1 MAVPLPPQV
10 HVFVRDWLS
19 SNNVVLKSDAG
30 HVVIDSGYHTHA
42 PLTLGLLEGR
52 FGLAGGPLALLVNSH
67 CHSDHIGGNAAVR
80 ERYGCPIAVPV
91 GEAELLDPWDAAGLL
106 LTYADQH
113 APQFRFDRTIAPGDV
128 NRWGDLDWEALAAP
142 GHDMGALMFYNRAH
156 RVLITGDALWANG
169 FGFVLPREIDATCL
183 PATQATLDLIASL
196 DVGVVVPGHGE
207 PFVDVAGA
215 LARAY
220 SRLAALEADPVRN
233 ARHIMKAMLSAST
246 GPLPRNGLDR
256 AMATS
261 SCVSAG
267 YCLSVTG
274 APNAF
279 SRAARLIAFFGLTS
293 VSPVEVTSSIGG
305 ASARAKLIGWVA
317 AGSAP
322 SIASTARC
330 AVKG

>member
-1 MAVPLPPQV
+1 MSADGPVPLPQRM

-183 PATQATLDLIASL
+183 PATRATLDLIASL

-233 ARHIMKAMLSAST
+233 ARHIMKAMLSFKLLETRRMRLAD
-246 GPLPRNGLDR
+246 LPRYVEDVPVFREMNARFLRLSGADVAELLVRELER
-256 AMATS
+256 A
-261 SCVSAG
+261 
-267 YCLSVTG
+267 G
-274 APNAF
+274 AVRCDA
-279 SRAARLIAFFGLTS
+279 
-293 VSPVEVTSSIGG
+293 
-305 ASARAKLIGWVA
+305 GWVVA
-317 AGSAP
+317 A
-322 SIASTARC
+322 
-330 AVKG
+330 